1 MKHILTDSLTP
12 YVGKVLSLY
21 LELPETPLR
30 TNLYDQKCA
39 AELQFRSVPLDLI
52 EAAFLLGSLR
62 RLLRPPG
69 ALPLSPI
76 RSLAYFQPVIDELL
90 ACPLSDNYVGYLRT
104 KMKSFAGKKFTD
116 SYGTQVPRAVFCF
129 CFLVFSSGDAPPG
142 RHGLGC
148 SRVAAGKQHLEF
160 VDLHRSTLRIF
171 HLDGAD
177 GMTCGSGRRK
187 EFNKRRLLLRP
198 TRSARDQREPFLQRV
213 VVESQRL
220 SGSVQAVLPSQF
232 HC

>member
-90 ACPLSDNYVGYLRT
+90 ACPLSDNYVGYLRA

-116 SYGTQVPRAVFCF
+116 SKEKASTC
-129 CFLVFSSGDAPPG
+129 
-142 RHGLGC
+142 
-148 SRVAAGKQHLEF
+148 RVQKTANS
-160 VDLHRSTLRIF
+160 DDR
-171 HLDGAD
+171 
-177 GMTCGSGRRK
+177 
-187 EFNKRRLLLRP
+187 
-198 TRSARDQREPFLQRV
+198 
-213 VVESQRL
+213 
-220 SGSVQAVLPSQF
+220 
-232 HC
+232 

>member
-69 ALPLSPI
+69 ALPL
-76 RSLAYFQPVIDELL
+76 
-90 ACPLSDNYVGYLRT
+90 
-104 KMKSFAGKKFTD
+104 
-116 SYGTQVPRAVFCF
+116 
-129 CFLVFSSGDAPPG
+129 
-142 RHGLGC
+142 
-148 SRVAAGKQHLEF
+148 
-160 VDLHRSTLRIF
+160 
-171 HLDGAD
+171 
-177 GMTCGSGRRK
+177 
-187 EFNKRRLLLRP
+187 
-198 TRSARDQREPFLQRV
+198 
-213 VVESQRL
+213 
-220 SGSVQAVLPSQF
+220 
-232 HC
+232 

>member
-12 YVGKVLSLY
+12 YLGKVLSLY

-90 ACPLSDNYVGYLRT
+90 ACPLSDNYVGYLRA
-104 KMKSFAGKKFTD
+104 KMKPFEGKKITESRGKAPSYPVQKTTD
-116 SYGTQVPRAVFCF
+116 
-129 CFLVFSSGDAPPG
+129 
-142 RHGLGC
+142 
-148 SRVAAGKQHLEF
+148 
-160 VDLHRSTLRIF
+160 
-171 HLDGAD
+171 LDD
-177 GMTCGSGRRK
+177 R
-187 EFNKRRLLLRP
+187 
-198 TRSARDQREPFLQRV
+198 
-213 VVESQRL
+213 
-220 SGSVQAVLPSQF
+220 
-232 HC
+232 

>member
-90 ACPLSDNYVGYLRT
+90 ACPLSDSYVGYLRS
-104 KMKSFAGKKFTD
+104 KMKPFSGKKITE
-116 SYGTQVPRAVFCF
+116 STKRA
-129 CFLVFSSGDAPPG
+129 SAY
-142 RHGLGC
+142 
-148 SRVAAGKQHLEF
+148 RVQKTTNS
-160 VDLHRSTLRIF
+160 DDR
-171 HLDGAD
+171 
-177 GMTCGSGRRK
+177 
-187 EFNKRRLLLRP
+187 
-198 TRSARDQREPFLQRV
+198 
-213 VVESQRL
+213 
-220 SGSVQAVLPSQF
+220 
-232 HC
+232 

>member
-1 MKHILTDSLTP
+1 GTIELLQSPGRKSSMEPQVSVPHYGRQCESGLRTPLRVCLPVAMPAPPSSRAHP

-90 ACPLSDNYVGYLRT
+90 ACPLSNNYVGYLRS
-104 KMKSFAGKKFTD
+104 KMKPFARKKLTESMEKD
-116 SYGTQVPRAVFCF
+116 STY
-129 CFLVFSSGDAPPG
+129 
-142 RHGLGC
+142 
-148 SRVAAGKQHLEF
+148 
-160 VDLHRSTLRIF
+160 
-171 HLDGAD
+171 
-177 GMTCGSGRRK
+177 
-187 EFNKRRLLLRP
+187 RL
-198 TRSARDQREPFLQRV
+198 QK
-213 VVESQRL
+213 
-220 SGSVQAVLPSQF
+220 
-232 HC
+232 